1 MNRLTRILFTGL
13 LVALKGV
20 ALLAGVWWGWKAV
33 ALGLMRDDPG
43 AYCAYGT
50 AMVLCL
56 IVILVRID
64 IRWRE

>member
-1 MNRLTRILFTGL
+1 MNRPARILLTGL

-33 ALGLMRDDPG
+33 TLGLMRDDPG
-43 AYCAYGT
+43 VFFAYGT

-56 IVILVRID
+56 IVVLARID
-64 IRWRE
+64 IRWKE